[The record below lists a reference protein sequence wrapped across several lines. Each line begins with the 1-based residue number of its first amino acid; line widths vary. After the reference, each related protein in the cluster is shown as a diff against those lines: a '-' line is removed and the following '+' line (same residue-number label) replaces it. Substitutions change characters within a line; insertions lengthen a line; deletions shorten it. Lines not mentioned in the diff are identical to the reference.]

1 MTGEKT
7 ILGKGRKLQ
16 GLKSD
21 GSVFPMFLKV
31 SKAKVEGKSVFTW
44 ILRDL
49 SAEQQEHERM
59 MAIVASAVDPIVEIN
74 QDGIINLVNA
84 ACCSTFQYKEK
95 ELLGQNVSILMPEPH
110 SYLHDSYLK
119 NYLTTGVKKVIGIGR
134 KLRGSRRDGSTFSIY
149 LTLSKAIINGAV
161 VLTGIIR
168 NLSAEEK
175 QSEKIMAILQSA
187 IDPVVQINEQGIIQF
202 VNSACCK
209 VFKYQQSEMVGAVL
223 ELGRYEVL
231 GIGRK
236 LRGRRSDGSTFSLRI
251 LGCVAVLEAHE
262 EAISFSSISE
272 VESGI
277 FHIAGSKTTYF
288 SRYYI
293 DAKRKINVCRQ
304 VFYFYLHFVEP
315 YSHRFFSSFTH
326 LACLFITV

>member
-1 MTGEKT
+1 MTGVKT

-21 GSVFPMFLKV
+21 GSMSPMFLKV
-31 SKAKVEGKSVFTW
+31 SEAKVEGKSVFTG

-95 ELLGQNVSILMPEPH
+95 VLLGQNVSILMPEPH

-209 VFKYQQSEMVGAVL
+209 VFKYQQSEMVDAVL

-262 EAISFSSISE
+262 EAISFSSLLYP
-272 VESGI
+272 
-277 FHIAGSKTTYF
+277 K
-288 SRYYI
+288 
-293 DAKRKINVCRQ
+293 
-304 VFYFYLHFVEP
+304 
-315 YSHRFFSSFTH
+315 
-326 LACLFITV
+326 